1 MAILIRLSQ
10 VANTECGSHTSTSL
24 LREAVIVGSA
34 PGNSSSMTEFT
45 SSQAALRAH
54 SDPDSAI
61 CFRYGCASAGIIL
74 QQISQN
80 ARPGR
85 KEHPLTK
92 KLLTILTSAAYL
104 SACGGGGGSN
114 NNNAEVGY
122 LTYTGIRGLSYET
135 ASQSGTT
142 GDKGEYRYYPGETV
156 TFRLGDMTLAE
167 N

>member
-54 SDPDSAI
+54 SDPDSAL
-61 CFRYGCASAGIIL
+61 CFRYGSASAGIIL

-80 ARPGR
+80 VRPGR

-92 KLLTILTSAAYL
+92 KHLTVLTSSAVL
-104 SACGGGGGSN
+104 SARCGG
-114 NNNAEVGY
+114 E
-122 LTYTGIRGLSYET
+122 
-135 ASQSGTT
+135 ASIKNDT
-142 GDKGEYRYYPGETV
+142 
-156 TFRLGDMTLAE
+156 
-167 N
+167 